1 MLLCAN
7 RLWGLAELLLLKLDM
22 GRSPSQS
29 PSGAAKPPTIY
40 ETMLEQ
46 HRAIDRLLEEL
57 LDLLLSR
64 FARAGS
70 PPSLTAYEDAP
81 RRLLLRLRKTLAAHI
96 ELEDGILFREFEAQ
110 SGLLVDGPTAT
121 LRREHQVILARLDE
135 LLVVLPT
142 EPLAGLQQQL
152 TAFCALY
159 TDHCRRED
167 VLYEICERLLSPEQH
182 ARAQRLLQRRV
193 RDRFT

>member
-1 MLLCAN
+1 
-7 RLWGLAELLLLKLDM
+7 
-22 GRSPSQS
+22 
-29 PSGAAKPPTIY
+29 
-40 ETMLEQ
+40 MLEQ

-70 PPSLTAYEDAP
+70 PPSLTADEDAP

-135 LLVVLPT
+135 LGWLPS
-142 EPLAGLQQQL
+142 LQFEEGISKTIDWYL
-152 TAFCALY
+152 ENKEWL
-159 TDHCRRED
+159 ED
-167 VLYEICERLLSPEQH
+167 VTSGNYQQYYEKMYGEG
-182 ARAQRLLQRRV
+182 V
-193 RDRFT
+193 